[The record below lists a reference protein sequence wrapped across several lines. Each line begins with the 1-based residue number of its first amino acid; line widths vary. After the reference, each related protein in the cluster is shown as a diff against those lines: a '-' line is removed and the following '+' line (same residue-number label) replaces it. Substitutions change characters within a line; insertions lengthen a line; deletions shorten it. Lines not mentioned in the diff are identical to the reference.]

1 LKALHVALLVSM
13 ATTLARGALAQSS
26 KVTAQPMTWPNEPA
40 GPAPTFRHRALL
52 GVAVG
57 NVGSAIEED
66 SSSAPNIGLDFALE
80 ERFTRLFSLAA
91 RGRISSWNYGWEYKL
106 GYMRTRWDF
115 GLDPRLWIRP
125 VVPRPGRSNFF
136 PRRVEGYAGV
146 GAGVTLP
153 SLTPPPRRAYDERID
168 GSPGY
173 YISACLGG
181 TLGNRRA
188 ALFMELGY
196 AFHSTNAVA
205 TIEPRAPG
213 VPRTVE
219 ERNYADH
226 SLLFSI
232 GIVAG
237 FGVLE

>member
-1 LKALHVALLVSM
+1 M
-13 ATTLARGALAQSS
+13 GTTLAHGALAQSS
-26 KVTAQPMTWPNEPA
+26 KATAQPMTWPNEPA

-57 NVGSAIEED
+57 AVGSARED
-66 SSSAPNIGLDFALE
+66 STSAPNIGLDFGLE

-106 GYMRTRWDF
+106 GYTRTRWDL
-115 GLDPRLWIRP
+115 GLEPRLWIRP
-125 VVPRPGRSNFF
+125 LVPQPGSHHFVG
-136 PRRVEGYAGV
+136 RRIEGYAGV

-153 SLTPPPRRAYDERID
+153 SLTPRAYDERID

-173 YISACLGG
+173 YVSACLGG

-188 ALFMELGY
+188 ALFVELGY
-196 AFHSTNAVA
+196 AFHSTGAVA
-205 TIEPRAPG
+205 TVEPRAPG
-213 VPRTVE
+213 LPRTVQ
-219 ERNYADH
+219 ERDYVDH

-232 GIVAG
+232 GVVAG
-237 FGVLE
+237 FGILE